1 MEKSLRAALSHFKT
15 LSMRLAISIARTALV
30 AALAL
35 TFGACNDKRS
45 DDVLAQDTSL
55 TKDLALAN
63 RDTASQ
69 PQLKDVPVEATPAPV
84 TAAPVPAPRGAHARR
99 ATAGDTADS
108 SHSGAAGTDSA
119 VRACC
124 WHERHDRER

>member
-1 MEKSLRAALSHFKT
+1 
-15 LSMRLAISIARTALV
+15 MRLAISIARTALV

-84 TAAPVPAPRGAHARR
+84 TAAPVPAPRVRTRVAPPRAVTPSPPRR
-99 ATAGDTADS
+99 RDPS
-108 SHSGAAGTDSA
+108 LRWEPFLSGRRCRSMRGRKCAPT
-119 VRACC
+119 RI
-124 WHERHDRER
+124 R

>member
-84 TAAPVPAPRGAHARR
+84 TAAPVPAPRVRTRVAPPR
-99 ATAGDTADS
+99 ATRPI
-108 SHSGAAGTDSA
+108 
-119 VRACC
+119 VRTP
-124 WHERHDRER
+124 HDRER